1 MALFCMAEVP
11 WTSLNCASYYL
22 AKKKIPSIHGN
33 TMGVKLQQFIF
44 DAFPYAPSTTLFE
57 RLLSLELRVDITL
70 ALHSNRGLLIS
81 SGAKRNQM
89 DKFWSNSSWR
99 TFVSHLA

>member
-1 MALFCMAEVP
+1 M
-11 WTSLNCASYYL
+11 CASAYDELSRAQIGFLLDKVLSFFISLALYGCCTHSEALIVYYL

-57 RLLSLELRVDITL
+57 RLLCS
-70 ALHSNRGLLIS
+70 
-81 SGAKRNQM
+81 
-89 DKFWSNSSWR
+89 F
-99 TFVSHLA
+99 